1 MQKNNINLETSEE
14 INSSK
19 NIKLDINRPIKSIGV
34 MVYPSDLD
42 MEIKSSEKI
51 KCCFFNMKEDVSF
64 RQKKREKKIN
74 IYKCKYCSCFR
85 IQKKQQVSKFGKV
98 IQYFFVIYFV
108 N

>member
-19 NIKLDINRPIKSIGV
+19 NIKLDSNRPIKSIGV

-51 KCCFFNMKEDVSF
+51 IWEVAISIMLTETLAFDLFI
-64 RQKKREKKIN
+64 EKN
-74 IYKCKYCSCFR
+74 YPY
-85 IQKKQQVSKFGKV
+85 
-98 IQYFFVIYFV
+98 
-108 N
+108 